1 MAKDRPLFLYEEVML
16 LALRDEQG
24 TIATGFVEQLV
35 AGAILADLLLESQI
49 SIDDTKKQLV
59 NLENDKT
66 TGDPVIDECLEKMAA
81 VKRRASL
88 STWVH
93 RLAGIKKLK
102 HKVAQQLC
110 ERGIL
115 RADEDKILFLF
126 NRRIYPEI
134 NPTPEKKIIERMRE
148 AIFTDQN
155 QLDARTVVLVSLANG
170 SDLLRQTFGRKE
182 LKPRKKRIEKITN
195 GDLTG
200 KATGEVIAAC
210 QTALIVAAIMPA
222 MISSTVHN

>member
-1 MAKDRPLFLYEEVML
+1 MAKDKALFLYEEVML

-24 TIATGFVEQLV
+24 TIATGFVEHLV
-35 AGAILADLLLESQI
+35 AGAILADLLLESRI

-59 NLENDKT
+59 NLQNDKT

-88 STWVH
+88 STWVQ

-134 NPTPEKKIIERMRE
+134 NPMPEKKIIERMRE
-148 AIFTDQN
+148 AIFTDRN
-155 QLDARTVVLVSLANG
+155 QLDASTVVLISLANG

-222 MISSTVHN
+222 MISATVHN